1 MYITY
6 MYEYYYFWYIITV
19 VSTTMDEAENVNII
33 LYMNEKDDRSKIV
46 SIRSIYNYFVVL
58 LHMSQNV

>member
-6 MYEYYYFWYIITV
+6 MYEYYYFWYIIAV
-19 VSTTMDEAENVNII
+19 VSTTMDEAEDVNII

-46 SIRSIYNYFVVL
+46 SIRSVYNYFVVL